1 MKRRGSHLENI
12 SMARFAF
19 SCDSWKLHKHNW
31 TSRTRTWS
39 VGPFGFPG
47 PSMPPIGERQGGNP
61 DSNSPE
67 PWGNRINEL
76 GMSAQS
82 LQVCLFVTPWTIAHQ
97 APLSMRFSRQEYW
110 SGFPLPSP
118 EDLPNP
124 GIHPHHT
131 PPLSPA
137 LQADSLRLIMNC
149 RWINWGIKGL
159 PITVTQS
166 PKI

>member
-1 MKRRGSHLENI
+1 MPCSEMKRRGSHLENI

-110 SGFPLPSP
+110 SGLPCPPPRIFLTQGSNLRLFFP
-118 EDLPNP
+118 
-124 GIHPHHT
+124 
-131 PPLSPA
+131 PA
-137 LQADSLRLIMNC
+137 LAGGFFTTN
-149 RWINWGIKGL
+149 
-159 PITVTQS
+159 
-166 PKI
+166 